1 MNNKSLM
8 SYFLI
13 PIIMCIIFV
22 SIMFFL
28 AVFSPKNVVLKIYG
42 YDGQEAYAIY
52 RAPKEGNELYTH
64 LEKVAVPGKKFDGY
78 YFKRTETAQQDGSVV
93 YTFDEAYKVPENYII
108 EEDITLYVKWIK
120 VTE

>member
-13 PIIMCIIFV
+13 PIIMCVVFV
-22 SIMFFL
+22 TIMLCL
-28 AVFSPKNVVLKIYG
+28 ALFSPKNVVLKIYG

-64 LEKVAVPGKKFDGY
+64 LETVVVSGKKFDGY
-78 YFKRTETAQQDGSVV
+78 YFKRTETKQEDGSIV
-93 YTFDEAYKVPENYII
+93 YTFDEADKVPENYII
-108 EEDITLYVKWIK
+108 EKDITLYVKWVK
-120 VTE
+120 MA